1 MCTGIKRIVSIS
13 YSQKVCLSNSRSQL
27 LVLRSIISSTSV
39 IILLPLGVIGFLVW
53 PLTNTGQT
61 KYLCVNH
68 YQLSIS
74 SHSSV
79 PQGLD
84 RYFSKCRNMLAV
96 CFAWKMF
103 PCGKYFALRPWAHR
117 DSRFCSDLQPKQLTV
132 NVKMT
137 FFFVTQTATLLSIVV
152 GLCVQ
157 RLIIRF
163 I

>member
-84 RYFSKCRNMLAV
+84 RYSSKCRTCLL
-96 CFAWKMF
+96 
-103 PCGKYFALRPWAHR
+103 FALPGR
-117 DSRFCSDLQPKQLTV
+117 CSPVGSILLFGPGHTE
-132 NVKMT
+132 
-137 FFFVTQTATLLSIVV
+137 TQGFAVISNPNN
-152 GLCVQ
+152 
-157 RLIIRF
+157 
-163 I
+163 